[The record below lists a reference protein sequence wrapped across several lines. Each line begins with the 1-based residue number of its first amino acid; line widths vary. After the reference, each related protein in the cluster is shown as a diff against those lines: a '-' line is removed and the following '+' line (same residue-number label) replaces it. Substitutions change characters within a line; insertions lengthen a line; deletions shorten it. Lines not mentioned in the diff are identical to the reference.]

1 ASGQPTLAPNLP
13 FETIAACAIGGI
25 PLAGGQG
32 RASQVVCGV
41 VIVAMM
47 NNAVVLLNL
56 PVAWQRLMIA
66 VVIVGAVLL
75 QQVASGRVRFGR
87 RGGRPA

>member
-1 ASGQPTLAPNLP
+1 M
-13 FETIAACAIGGI
+13 
-25 PLAGGQG
+25 
-32 RASQVVCGV
+32 VCGV